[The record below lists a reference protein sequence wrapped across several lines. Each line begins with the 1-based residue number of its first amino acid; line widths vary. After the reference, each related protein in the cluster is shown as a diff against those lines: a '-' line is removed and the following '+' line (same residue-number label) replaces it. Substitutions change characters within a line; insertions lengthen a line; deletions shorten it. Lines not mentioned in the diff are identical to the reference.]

1 VAPNRR
7 IVRRGSATIS
17 IYHLRN
23 GGAVGHRTNRYTECG
38 EQTANEFVRALYD
51 RQAELLAANKPLSDD
66 EFYELFT
73 RDLRRLMK
81 APRRTRN
88 NQPIGPILNA
98 FFSWDVLPAT
108 EVKIGKITLVSGNYE
123 GPATV
128 GVDVSYRSERH
139 KILVHVV
146 REDETWLVAN
156 IIYDSG
162 KSLISH
168 YRGIRK
174 G

>member
-1 VAPNRR
+1 MGTAR
-7 IVRRGSATIS
+7 T
-17 IYHLRN
+17 
-23 GGAVGHRTNRYTECG
+23 GHAECG
-38 EQTANEFVRALYD
+38 EQTANEFVGALYE

-66 EFYELFT
+66 EFYELFA

-98 FFSWDVLPAT
+98 FFGWGVLPGT
-108 EVKIGKITLVSGNYE
+108 EVKIGKITLVSGNYK

-128 GVDVSYRSERH
+128 GVDVSIRADKHR
-139 KILVHVV
+139 ILVHVV
-146 REDETWLVAN
+146 RENEAWRVAN
-156 IIYDSG
+156 VIHDSG
-162 KSLISH
+162 KSLVSH
-168 YRGIRK
+168 YRRIAK

>member
-1 VAPNRR
+1 MDRR
-7 IVRRGSATIS
+7 QFLFIIS
-17 IYHLRN
+17 GTAALLGTART
-23 GGAVGHRTNRYTECG
+23 GHAECG
-38 EQTANEFVRALYD
+38 EQTANEFVRALYEQ
-51 RQAELLAANKPLSDD
+51 QAELLAANKPLIDD

-81 APRRTRN
+81 VPRRPRN

-98 FFSWDVLPAT
+98 FFGWGVLPGT
-108 EVKIGKITLVSGNYE
+108 EVKIGKITLVSGNYD

-128 GVDVSYRSERH
+128 GVDVSTGADKHR
-139 KILVHVV
+139 ILVHVV
-146 REDETWLVAN
+146 RKNEVWHVAN

-162 KSLISH
+162 KSLVSH
-168 YRGIRK
+168 YRGISK